1 MLLLLK
7 RSRREYDGGVRVRSN
22 NVRAEM
28 ARYGLTGGDVA
39 KALNL
44 TPTTVSRK
52 LQGKREWTVLEALS
66 LVELFNSMGADV
78 TLDDLFGEKKAAC
91 INR

>member
-1 MLLLLK
+1 MT
-7 RSRREYDGGVRVRSN
+7 SN

-44 TPTTVSRK
+44 TRNTVSRK
-52 LQGKREWTVLEALS
+52 LQGKREWTVLEGLN
-66 LVELFNSMGADV
+66 LVDLFNSMGANI
-78 TLDDLFGEKKAAC
+78 TLDDLFGENKAAC
-91 INR
+91 IIR